1 MIIITHD
8 MKVVDMIC
16 DRIAILYSGS
26 IIESGLKDE
35 IMNNPK
41 TEIGK
46 LLLKDGEYKWLIIWV
61 YLIFSKK

>member
-1 MIIITHD
+1 
-8 MKVVDMIC
+8 MIC